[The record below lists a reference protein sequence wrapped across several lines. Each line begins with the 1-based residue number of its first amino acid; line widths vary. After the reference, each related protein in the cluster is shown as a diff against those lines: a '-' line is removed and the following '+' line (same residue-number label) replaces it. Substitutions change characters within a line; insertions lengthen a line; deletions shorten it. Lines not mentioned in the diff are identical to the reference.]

1 MDKLASDLFSR
12 HQIPKNSYVIKK
24 FSDELETMFNQQF
37 STSLSYQD
45 MHRAR
50 QDLKLLLSIKR
61 KLRKLP
67 VIIRQSDK
75 SGVLHIGYKN
85 DYERKV
91 LAYQEK
97 TKAYVELP
105 SNPMEE
111 TFFKAVRLLNDL
123 ISKRHI
129 KVWQHKKMM
138 PEKNKLQLSY
148 LYFVPKP
155 HKVFLLYFR

>member
-1 MDKLASDLFSR
+1 MDKLVSDLFRR
-12 HQIPKNSYVIKK
+12 HQIPKKSYAIKK
-24 FSDELETMFNQQF
+24 FSDELETMFTQQF
-37 STSLSYQD
+37 STSLSFHD
-45 MHRAR
+45 MHRTR
-50 QDLKLLLSIKR
+50 QDLKLLLSIKQ

-75 SGVLHIGYKN
+75 SGVLHIGYKS

-97 TKAYVELP
+97 TKAYVELALKP
-105 SNPMEE
+105 LEE

-123 ISKRHI
+123 ISKQLI
-129 KVWQHKKMM
+129 KVWQHKRMM

>member
-1 MDKLASDLFSR
+1 MNTPLSWINLLRTFLVAIR
-12 HQIPKNSYVIKK
+12 YQRESYVIKK

-75 SGVLHIGYKN
+75 SGVLHIGYKS

-97 TKAYVELP
+97 TKAYVELA

-111 TFFKAVRLLNDL
+111 HLL
-123 ISKRHI
+123 
-129 KVWQHKKMM
+129 
-138 PEKNKLQLSY
+138 
-148 LYFVPKP
+148 
-155 HKVFLLYFR
+155 